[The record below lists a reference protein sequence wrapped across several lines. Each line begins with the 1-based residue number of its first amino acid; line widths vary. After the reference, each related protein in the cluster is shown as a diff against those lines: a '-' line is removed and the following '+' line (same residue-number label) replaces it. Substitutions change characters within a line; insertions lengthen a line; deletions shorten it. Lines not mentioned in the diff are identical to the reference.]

1 MSRAGWTM
9 LLAGVGCFVVSLDTL
24 VVATAL
30 STIRTDLGASL
41 EQLEWTVNAYNLSF
55 AVLLLTGAALG
66 DRFGRLRMF
75 AAGLAVFVV
84 GSAACA
90 LAADI
95 ETLIAARAVQ
105 GVGAALVLALALA
118 LVATTFPAERRGAA
132 IGILGAITGL
142 AVAGG
147 PLVGGAVVEG
157 IAWQW
162 IFWLN
167 VPVGLAAIPLA
178 LRLLAESHGPDR
190 TLDVPGL
197 ALIGAG
203 TFGVVWALIRGN
215 SAGWDTAE
223 VVLPLVAGVALVG
236 AFAAWERRAPQ
247 PMLPLAY
254 FRLRAFTAGNAAVF
268 MCFAALF
275 GTVFLMAQF
284 LQVALGEGPLGAGL
298 KLLPWTGTLMIVA
311 PIAGALAD
319 RHGEWPFVAGGLTLQ
334 AVGLGWLATVAAPDV
349 AYTTLLGPLIVAGVG
364 VSAAIPTGQNLVVGA
379 VGTQG
384 LGKAAGTNSM
394 MRELGGV
401 FGIAVLVAVFAG
413 AGSYASPSAFADG
426 FAAAIAVAA
435 GISMVGALAALAGS
449 GVHAD
454 GPVPTLGARPRAG

>member
-105 GVGAALVLALALA
+105 GVGAALVLPLALA